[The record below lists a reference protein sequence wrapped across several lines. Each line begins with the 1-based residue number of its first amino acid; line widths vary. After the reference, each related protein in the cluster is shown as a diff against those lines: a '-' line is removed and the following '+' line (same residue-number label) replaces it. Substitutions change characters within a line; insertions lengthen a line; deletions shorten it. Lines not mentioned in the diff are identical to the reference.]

1 MADGEEKAIFVGV
14 RNDLQ
19 DTLPGAAK
27 HASSFADDTAGR
39 MDASLSRHAE
49 NEATQEQNLTALGKR
64 PVEQPQD
71 VRPTKA
77 PKTNTADTGQV
88 PGGDVTDAGVTSGG
102 ASSAESGATDPV
114 DVVSGQLL
122 ETVIDF
128 SLPGVLPL
136 VLRRAY
142 TSGYRHG
149 ALFGPGWSSTADIR
163 LQVTGDGAVRF
174 LGDDAQVLDF
184 GVPAGLSLGLP
195 AYPGHGARWA
205 LTRER
210 SGALTVTNP
219 GTGISYLFASTGEI
233 RPLAAICDRA
243 GNEIRF
249 VRDAAG
255 LPVAIEHSGGY
266 RIAICQ
272 IETGAGPRIS
282 AYRLERPD
290 GHQDSA
296 LLVGFDYDE
305 AGRLAR
311 VLDSTAAAHCYEW
324 DGHDRISAWIDKA
337 GYRYPYR
344 YDSESRVVET
354 GEARGFKHALLSY
367 DPAKRITTVTDG
379 VGASWR
385 YHYDRYQ
392 QITKIV
398 DPLGAATVLRK
409 DSYGRLL
416 SQTSALGYTMG
427 FDYDATGNRTRI
439 TYPDGNTV
447 TMAYHEPGLVSR
459 VELPGGAVWRYTYD
473 ERGNLLTEQ
482 DPLRALTAFCYDEH
496 GAVVELVDPLGAVQR
511 YENDPA
517 GLPVAAI
524 DPAGA
529 RTEITRDA
537 HGRIAAVTRPDGAV
551 SRLERDSEGRVTA
564 RIAPDGS
571 RIGFAYDLCGNQVAA
586 IDASGAISRVEYGPF
601 YRPAARVNPD
611 GVRYDFAYDA
621 ELRLNQVTGPTGLT
635 WTYQF
640 DQVGNRV
647 AERDFNNRT
656 LTYTYDRDQ
665 RVTAYTGADGSVI
678 AYERDYAG
686 RLLELRAGEEVSRF
700 GYDAVGRLTSAVN
713 STAAVSIIRDGIG
726 QPIAEEVDGRRLTRA
741 FDLAGNLTERTTPT
755 GRHSVWAYDVNGDVA
770 GLRAGTETVT
780 ITRDVLGREIRRE
793 FGADISV
800 TQSFDA
806 NDELTGQ
813 RILAA
818 DQVVQER
825 RYGYDQDGFPV
836 RIGDLLRGVRELGVD
851 CAGRIT
857 EVTGADWI
865 ETYLYDQLGNISQ
878 AGAPRLPH
886 PGAETVSLGAR
897 EICGTRTERAGRTTF
912 TYDTADRLT
921 AKTRRTLSGQQLR
934 WCFTWDAQDRLTG
947 TTTPD
952 GTRWSYRY
960 DALGRRTAKTR
971 LDAAGDPTETTYFTW
986 DGVCLAEQTTRTDG
1000 DSATTLTWDYEPES
1014 HVPAAQRR
1022 RTATQATS
1030 AADIG
1035 GADQAQVDEEFW
1047 AIVAD
1052 LTGTAQEL
1060 ITRDGAIAWAP
1071 RRLLWGRSIGS
1082 ATPTRR
1088 AAPGIVEDVECP
1100 LGFPG
1105 QYQDDETSLAYNNQR
1120 YYDPETATY
1129 LSPDPKG
1136 LDASPNPHRYVTN
1149 PLTVTDPLGLTPQ
1162 TPNLPLKTDD
1172 ELQADADALWKTVPD
1187 RYKERAGQGATVS
1200 TFQGDDG
1207 SQYYTVNSN
1216 QTNPDMRAL
1225 AKELGYTRRAGA
1237 KYKGPNQTDAE
1248 QLMLNAVDKGD
1259 VPNAGRIA
1267 TSRVPCQEFR
1277 PNNPTKKAQNCA
1289 ARLASY
1295 LPKIRLVGRYG

>member
-19 DTLPGAAK
+19 ETLPGAAK

-39 MDASLSRHAE
+39 MDAALGRHAE
-49 NEATQEQNLTALGKR
+49 NEAAQEQNLTALGKR
-64 PVEQPQD
+64 PAEEPQE
-71 VRPTKA
+71 VRPAKA
-77 PKTNTADTGQV
+77 PKTNSNTGEV
-88 PGGDVTDAGVTSGG
+88 PQGDVTDAGVTSGG
-102 ASSAESGATDPV
+102 ASSAESGPTDPV

-163 LQVTGDGAVRF
+163 MLVAGDGAVRF

-184 GVPAGLSLGLP
+184 GVPAGLGLGLP

-205 LTRER
+205 LTREH
-210 SGALTVTNP
+210 SGALMVTDL
-219 GTGISYLFASTGEI
+219 GAGISYLFGAVGEVRLLEAI
-233 RPLAAICDRA
+233 RDRV

-249 VRDAAG
+249 ARDDTG
-255 LPVAIEHSGGY
+255 LPVAIDHSGGY
-266 RIAICQ
+266 RIAVSL
-272 IETGAGPRIS
+272 IETSAGPRIG
-282 AYRLERPD
+282 AYTLEHPQ
-290 GHQDSA
+290 QDPG

-305 AGRLAR
+305 AGRLVR

-324 DGHDRISAWIDKA
+324 DEHDRIRAWIDKA

-344 YDSESRVVET
+344 YDAEGRVVEA
-354 GEARGFKHALLSY
+354 GEAGGFKHALLAY
-367 DPAKRITTVTDG
+367 DRAARVTTVTDG
-379 VGASWR
+379 VGARWR

-398 DPLGAATVLRK
+398 DPSGAETVLRK

-416 SQTSALGYTMG
+416 SQTSALGHTMA

-447 TMAYHEPGLVSR
+447 TMAYHAPGLVSR
-459 VELPGGAVWRYTYD
+459 VELPGGVVWRYTYD
-473 ERGNLLTEQ
+473 EHGNLLTEQ
-482 DPLRALTAFCYDEH
+482 DPLGALTAFSYDEH

-511 YENDPA
+511 YENNPA
-517 GLPVAAI
+517 GLPIAAT
-524 DPAGA
+524 DPSGV
-529 RTEITRDA
+529 RTQIERDA

-551 SRLERDSEGRVTA
+551 SRLERDSEGRVIA

-571 RIGFAYDLCGNQVAA
+571 RIEFAYDLCGNQVATV
-586 IDASGAISRVEYGPF
+586 DASGAISRVEYGPF
-601 YRPAARVNPD
+601 HRPTARVNPD
-611 GVRYDFAYDA
+611 GARYEFAYDA
-621 ELRLNQVTGPTGLT
+621 ELRLTQVTGPTGLT

-647 AERDFNNRT
+647 AERDFNGRT
-656 LTYTYDRDQ
+656 LTYTYDPDQ
-665 RVTAYTGADGSVI
+665 RVTAYTGADGSVV
-678 AYERDYAG
+678 AYERDFAG

-713 STAAVSIIRDGIG
+713 STAAVSIIRDAIG
-726 QPIAEEVDGRRLTRA
+726 QPIAEEVDGRRLTRT
-741 FDLAGNLTERTTPT
+741 FDLAGNLIERTTPS
-755 GRHSVWAYDVNGDVA
+755 GRHSVWTYDVNGDAA
-770 GLRAGTETVT
+770 GLRVGAETVT
-780 ITRDVLGREIRRE
+780 ITRDILGREIRRE
-793 FGADISV
+793 FGAEVSV

-818 DQVVQER
+818 DQLVQER
-825 RYGYDQDGFPV
+825 RYGYDPDGFPV
-836 RIGDLLRGVRELGVD
+836 RIGDLLRGVRELGID
-851 CAGRIT
+851 QAGRIT
-857 EVTGADWI
+857 EVTGADWNEI
-865 ETYLYDQLGNISQ
+865 YLYDQLGNISQ
-878 AGAPRLPH
+878 ADAPRLPH
-886 PGAETVSLGAR
+886 PQAETVSLGAR
-897 EICGTRTERAGRTTF
+897 EIRGTRTERAGRTTF
-912 TYDTADRLT
+912 TYDAADRLT
-921 AKTRRTLSGQQLR
+921 TKTRRTLSGQQLR
-934 WCFTWDAQDRLTG
+934 WHFTWDAQDRLTG

-952 GTRWSYRY
+952 GTRWAYSY
-960 DALGRRTAKTR
+960 DALGRRTTKTR
-971 LDAAGDPTETTYFTW
+971 LDADGSPAETTWFTW
-986 DGVCLAEQTTRTDG
+986 DGVCLAEQTTRTEG
-1000 DSATTLTWDYEPES
+1000 GATTLTWDYEPDS

-1022 RTATQATS
+1022 LTEAPNTGTAGS
-1030 AADIG
+1030 RDIE
-1035 GADQAQVDEEFW
+1035 QAQIDEKFW
-1047 AIVAD
+1047 AIVTD

-1060 ITRDGAIAWAP
+1060 ITPDGTIAWAP
-1071 RRLLWGRSIGS
+1071 RRLLWGRGIGS
-1082 ATPTRR
+1082 AVPTRS
-1088 AAPGIVEDVECP
+1088 AAGSAADAECP

-1105 QYQDDETSLAYNNQR
+1105 QYLDDETGLAYNNQR

-1162 TPNLPLKTDD
+1162 TPNPPLKTDD
-1172 ELQADADALWKTVPD
+1172 ELQADADALWKTIPD
-1187 RYKERAGQGATVS
+1187 RYNDRAGNGATVS

-1207 SQYYTVNSN
+1207 GLYYTVNNN
-1216 QTNPDMRAL
+1216 QTNPDMRDL
-1225 AKELGYTRRAGA
+1225 AKELGYKRIAGA